1 MILTKLFKS
10 CQNKTEINQKFNIF
24 FRQSRLSRY
33 SRREIVIP
41 KLQGQESLLYGLTES
56 FK

>member
-24 FRQSRLSRY
+24 FRRSRLSRY